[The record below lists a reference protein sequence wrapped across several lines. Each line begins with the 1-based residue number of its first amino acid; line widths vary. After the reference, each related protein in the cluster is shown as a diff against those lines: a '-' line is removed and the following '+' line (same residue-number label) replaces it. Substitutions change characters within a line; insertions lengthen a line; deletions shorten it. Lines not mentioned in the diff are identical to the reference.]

1 MQERKGR
8 EYWLDLIQRHE
19 SEKRSVSRVEFC
31 SQHDV
36 NVHTFRGWLYGFR
49 NEGIDLAVRQKIPAT
64 FVEVGNAPS
73 VAMTS
78 QQGCLLRFGELEI
91 AFEQLP
97 NTAFLSELVLKIRAS

>member
-8 EYWLDLIQRHE
+8 EYWLDLIRRHE

-36 NVHTFRGWLYGFR
+36 NIHTFRGWLYRFC
-49 NEGIDLAVRQKIPAT
+49 NEGIDLAVRRKIPAT
-64 FVEVGNAPS
+64 FVEVESEPS
-73 VAMTS
+73 MSMTS
-78 QQGCLLRFGELEI
+78 QQGCLLRVGEVEL

-97 NTAFLSELVLKIRAS
+97 EAGFLSELVLKLQVS